1 MNEIDDV
8 TWKTMQAIK
17 ARSELH
23 AIQLAGHERLEALI
37 QKAASE
43 GLNPEEIEQARYLE
57 ALHRQ
62 EHDEAE
68 ERREQSED

>member
-1 MNEIDDV
+1 MIDDA
-8 TWKTMQAIK
+8 TWATMQAIK
-17 ARSELH
+17 ARSEFQ
-23 AIQLAGHERLEALI
+23 AVQLAGHERLEALI
-37 QKAASE
+37 KKAASE